1 MLEQLVL
8 REIQLQRAKRVGINV
23 SDDMLNEALS
33 RVATNLGYTL
43 EELPTVLAAQNI
55 DYALYRE
62 DSRQDMIIEQ
72 LQQRDVINRI
82 SITPRELDQCL
93 ANADVNAANAFDYN
107 ISHILISVPANATAQ
122 DIEKAKQRIDE
133 IHSRLDSGE
142 DFARL
147 AVATS
152 HAQTAL
158 DGGSLGWRK
167 GSQLPTLFKDIVL
180 RLKPGQYSDP
190 IQSGSG
196 FQIVKLNEMRGAERT
211 MVDQLHVRH
220 ILLRPNEILD
230 DAAVRQKL
238 LGIRAQIVGGAD
250 FGTVARAVSEDT
262 ASATDG
268 GDLGWLSP
276 GDTAPEFEQAIARL
290 ARCRKSASRSSRATA
305 GTWSKCSS
313 VARTTSPTRRNA
325 RTAPARFARPR
336 PRKSA
341 SYGCGGCATRRSSI
355 YVTERP
361 PRAPAYRR
369 PIVSTPLPLVVVS
382 SGEPAGIGPDIALAL
397 GSRAF
402 AARLAVLGDP
412 TLLASPQPLARSR
425 RATPRARERR
435 GRRTALDGQPADIA
449 RAAQGPR
456 PCRAA
461 RHGQRGV
468 RARHAA
474 RAPPSCASRAP
485 RARWS
490 PHRCRRA

>member
-1 MLEQLVL
+1 MITHRHSALVAACVFVGIAMTGSVLAQERGLGAGGELLDGVAAVVNDGVVLKSELNERMALVMDNLRKQQEEQPAEQRPALPPTSVIEQQVLEQLVL

-55 DYALYRE
+55 DYGTYRE

-72 LQQRDVINRI
+72 LQQRDVISRI

-167 GSQLPTLFKDIVL
+167 GSQLPTLFKDVVL
-180 RLKPGQYSDP
+180 RLKPGQYSEP

-196 FQIVKLNEMRGAERT
+196 FQIVKLNEVRGAERT
-211 MVDQLHVRH
+211 MVDQLHIRH

-262 ASATDG
+262 QSATDG
-268 GDLGWLSP
+268 GDLGWISP
-276 GDTAPEFEQAIARL
+276 GDVAPEFEQAIARL
-290 ARCRKSASRSSRATA
+290 DMQQVSEPIK
-305 GTWSKCSS
+305 
-313 VARTTSPTRRNA
+313 TR
-325 RTAPARFARPR
+325 
-336 PRKSA
+336 
-341 SYGCGGCATRRSSI
+341 YGWHLVEVLERRSHD
-355 YVTERP
+355 VTDEKKRDDCARQIRSTKAEEERELWL
-361 PRAPAYRR
+361 RR
-369 PIVSTPLPLVVVS
+369 LRDQTFVDL
-382 SGEPAGIGPDIALAL
+382 
-397 GSRAF
+397 R
-402 AARLAVLGDP
+402 
-412 TLLASPQPLARSR
+412 Q
-425 RATPRARERR
+425 
-435 GRRTALDGQPADIA
+435 
-449 RAAQGPR
+449 
-456 PCRAA
+456 
-461 RHGQRGV
+461 
-468 RARHAA
+468 
-474 RAPPSCASRAP
+474 
-485 RARWS
+485 
-490 PHRCRRA
+490 